1 MALGHQFWK
10 HLVCPPGVWQLTE
23 WWSCSLSLI
32 LPKRHWLHQ
41 LLQLHAVSGTS
52 TFHYKQ
58 TVGIGRVWIWMAS
71 WCLILFFFLNRNLQ
85 IRSIF
90 LHLWLYQMFDV
101 PSMLGILRSMTAQR
115 LRSIC
120 FRMSWSPSSP
130 GWASSWTTIEWGNN
144 FIFQFGSFIGLN
156 WPLDISIKSI
166 NKVNKK
172 KFYMLFLLN
181 IIFHSII
188 VWYRRIW
195 SLMLFSGPK

>member
-1 MALGHQFWK
+1 MIYFVIPPSPIQDILNLWRWGFLIHQFWK

-52 TFHYKQ
+52 IFYYKQ
-58 TVGIGRVWIWMAS
+58 TAGIGWSGFEWLVDVFYCCS
-71 WCLILFFFLNRNLQ
+71 VLNRNLQ

-101 PSMLGILRSMTAQR
+101 PSTSGILRLMTAQR
-115 LRSIC
+115 LRSTC

-144 FIFQFGSFIGLN
+144 LVWEFYILLIFFFF
-156 WPLDISIKSI
+156 
-166 NKVNKK
+166 
-172 KFYMLFLLN
+172 FY
-181 IIFHSII
+181 
-188 VWYRRIW
+188 
-195 SLMLFSGPK
+195 